1 MNISIVI
8 IILIVIVAAVIIGY
22 GIVKTIDEKLSSVVV
37 NVPKHNYDLP
47 PIYLNI
53 DKDSGIKR
61 VKLNDVI
68 GGENILADESVF
80 FDTSESP
87 PNIIETTDPIDDNS
101 TNSTSS
107 TNTTILT
114 GDFDKNMAII
124 NAKSN
129 KYNNY
134 DYGTIDQ
141 SPTDGSYE
149 NFGNLKEFPVPTY
162 SDNDKAEFSK
172 KQDPNFNLLTDI
184 PLLVSPDIISPNM
197 KTTESYPYYSN
208 KAKLVDK
215 KKSQLVQLQDLYL
228 NKISAANKASINS
241 NQLDNFDNVSDDST
255 NFPINGPFDGYN
267 SHVKLQDYSY
277 GNVTSIGKSLLT
289 PFVNYPL
296 PVNQ

>member
-1 MNISIVI
+1 
-8 IILIVIVAAVIIGY
+8 
-22 GIVKTIDEKLSSVVV
+22 
-37 NVPKHNYDLP
+37 
-47 PIYLNI
+47 
-53 DKDSGIKR
+53 
-61 VKLNDVI
+61 
-68 GGENILADESVF
+68 
-80 FDTSESP
+80 
-87 PNIIETTDPIDDNS
+87 
-101 TNSTSS
+101 
-107 TNTTILT
+107 
-114 GDFDKNMAII
+114 
-124 NAKSN
+124 
-129 KYNNY
+129 
-134 DYGTIDQ
+134 
-141 SPTDGSYE
+141 
-149 NFGNLKEFPVPTY
+149 
-162 SDNDKAEFSK
+162 
-172 KQDPNFNLLTDI
+172 
-184 PLLVSPDIISPNM
+184 M